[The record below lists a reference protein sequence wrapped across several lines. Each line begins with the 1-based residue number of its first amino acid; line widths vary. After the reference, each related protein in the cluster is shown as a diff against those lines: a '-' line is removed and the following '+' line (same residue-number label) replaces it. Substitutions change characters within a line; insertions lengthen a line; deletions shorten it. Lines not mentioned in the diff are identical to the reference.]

1 MRKILLTKLIS
12 GLTIVTTLTTCGM
25 MVMSNTNYNAE
36 TQYVTLLSNGDLNAY
51 KDYRSSN
58 IKYDD
63 KNVTFTNAFTDE
75 EITCTELEF
84 KRYFYSDIMLKYF
97 NNLDDEAIS
106 SSIDVF
112 LGGKK
117 SARKGMQQYLDKLEE
132 TLDSAKIHDKE
143 YKNIISEYIKGS
155 RKTLDKLSKNDKKY
169 KDRKKVNDEYRVL
182 NEKTIEA
189 LSKINIG
196 VVPGY
201 GVSNVDNLNTG
212 YNFNE
217 VKYTDT
223 FTGEELCVIEIG
235 FKHNCVEKL
244 YDVTY
249 CIERELNTNSV
260 DSDFS
265 EAHNKVS
272 LVREMIN
279 DTPIHDDEYKNL
291 MIEALDRMDY
301 VIDMKHEGL
310 NNRDSERMFDG
321 DCNLMD
327 TLNNLYEGIEIL
339 GKKYTKYNPDA
350 SEFANEYINIMGGL
364 LSMIDAMS
372 ELSTDVQTYIMY

>member
-1 MRKILLTKLIS
+1 MKKILLTKLMA
-12 GLTIVTTLTTCGM
+12 GLTIATTLTTCGM
-25 MVMSNTNYNAE
+25 MVSNTNYNAE
-36 TQYVTLLSNGDLNAY
+36 AKYVTLLSNGDLNAY

-84 KRYFYSDIMLKYF
+84 KRYFYSDIMRKYLD
-97 NNLDDEAIS
+97 NLDENEELC

-117 SARKGMQQYLDKLEE
+117 SARKEMYQYLDKLEE
-132 TLDSAKIHDKE
+132 TMDSAKIHDKE
-143 YKNIISEYIKGS
+143 YKNIISEYIEGS
-155 RKTLDKLSKNDKKY
+155 RKALDKLSKKNKKY
-169 KDRKKVNDEYRVL
+169 KDRKKVNDEHMKVTQ
-182 NEKTIEA
+182 KTREA

-372 ELSTDVQTYIMY
+372 ELSTDIQTYIMY

>member
-1 MRKILLTKLIS
+1 MKKILLTKLMT
-12 GLTIVTTLTTCGM
+12 GLTIATTLTTCGM
-25 MVMSNTNYNAE
+25 MAMSNTNSNTEAK
-36 TQYVTLLSNGDLNAY
+36 YVTLLSNGDLNAY

-63 KNVTFTNAFTDE
+63 KNVIFTNAFTDE

-84 KRYFYSDIMLKYF
+84 KRYFYSNIMLKYF
-97 NNLDDEAIS
+97 NDLDDEAIS

-132 TLDSAKIHDKE
+132 TFDSAKIHDKE

-155 RKTLDKLSKNDKKY
+155 RKALDKLSKNDKKY
-169 KDRKKVNDEYRVL
+169 KDRKKVNDEYL
-182 NEKTIEA
+182 SLYQKTKEA

-196 VVPGY
+196 VVSGY
-201 GVSNVDNLNTG
+201 GVSGVDNLNTG

-301 VIDMKHEGL
+301 VIDMKREGL

-321 DCNLMD
+321 DCNLMN

>member
-1 MRKILLTKLIS
+1 MKKILLTKLMA
-12 GLTIVTTLTTCGM
+12 GLTIATTLTTCGM
-25 MVMSNTNYNAE
+25 MAMSNTNSNTEAK
-36 TQYVTLLSNGDLNAY
+36 YVTLLSNGDLNAY

-84 KRYFYSDIMLKYF
+84 KRYFYSNIMLKYF
-97 NNLDDEAIS
+97 NDLDDEAIS

-132 TLDSAKIHDKE
+132 TFDSAKIHDKE

-155 RKTLDKLSKNDKKY
+155 RKALDKLSKNDKKY
-169 KDRKKVNDEYRVL
+169 KDRKKVNDEYL
-182 NEKTIEA
+182 SLYQKTKEA

-196 VVPGY
+196 VVSGY
-201 GVSNVDNLNTG
+201 GVSGVDNLNTG

-301 VIDMKHEGL
+301 VIDMKREGL

-321 DCNLMD
+321 DCNLMN

>member
-1 MRKILLTKLIS
+1 MKKILLTKLMA
-12 GLTIVTTLTTCGM
+12 GLTIATTLTTCSM
-25 MVMSNTNYNAE
+25 MVMPNTNYNAE

-84 KRYFYSDIMLKYF
+84 KMYFYSDIMRKYF

-117 SARKGMQQYLDKLEE
+117 SARKDMQQYLDKLEE

-155 RKTLDKLSKNDKKY
+155 RKALDKLSKNDKKY
-169 KDRKKVNDEYRVL
+169 KDRKKVNDEYRTL

-249 CIERELNTNSV
+249 CIEQELNTNSV

-272 LVREMIN
+272 LVRDMIN

-327 TLNNLYEGIEIL
+327 TLNNLYEGIEVL
-339 GKKYTKYNPDA
+339 GKKYTKYDPNV
-350 SEFANEYINIMGGL
+350 SEFANEYINIMVGL

>member
-1 MRKILLTKLIS
+1 MKKILLTKLMT
-12 GLTIVTTLTTCGM
+12 GLTIATTLTTCGM
-25 MVMSNTNYNAE
+25 MAMSNTNSNTEAK
-36 TQYVTLLSNGDLNAY
+36 YVTLLSNGDLNAY

-84 KRYFYSDIMLKYF
+84 KRYFYSNIMLKYF
-97 NNLDDEAIS
+97 NDLDDEAIS

-132 TLDSAKIHDKE
+132 TFDSAKIHDKE

-155 RKTLDKLSKNDKKY
+155 RKALDKLSKNDKKY
-169 KDRKKVNDEYRVL
+169 KDRKKVNDEYL
-182 NEKTIEA
+182 SLYQKTKEA

-196 VVPGY
+196 VVSGY
-201 GVSNVDNLNTG
+201 GVSGVDNLNTG

-301 VIDMKHEGL
+301 VIDMKREGL

-321 DCNLMD
+321 DCNLMN